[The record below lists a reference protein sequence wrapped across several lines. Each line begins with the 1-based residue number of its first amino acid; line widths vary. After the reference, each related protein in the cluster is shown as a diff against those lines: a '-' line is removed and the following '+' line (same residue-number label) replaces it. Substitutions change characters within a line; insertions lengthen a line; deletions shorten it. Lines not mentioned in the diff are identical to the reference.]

1 MFLKD
6 CLRYLDN
13 WSTKDRLSQ
22 LLGGSPSPG
31 WADSAKGGRFLG
43 LDHCFSECRGHLQWQ
58 LYTQNARAS
67 HPSLV
72 AFTAPLAPQGLS
84 CRGGNIGLGFW
95 EMDVE
100 VGEHPGSLEM
110 LPAASSSSL
119 CTSDPGSIQL
129 PRPHFPAMP
138 LSEGHQPCF
147 PGLLLLVWRSG
158 HRERGLVVP
167 RHSCHKK
174 AAWAACPGS
183 RGWPGLASGEG
194 PAGFPEYFSE
204 SPRASEA
211 GTSLCLCLSSSHLSH
226 VL

>member
-72 AFTAPLAPQGLS
+72 AFTAPLAP
-84 CRGGNIGLGFW
+84 
-95 EMDVE
+95 
-100 VGEHPGSLEM
+100 
-110 LPAASSSSL
+110 
-119 CTSDPGSIQL
+119 
-129 PRPHFPAMP
+129 
-138 LSEGHQPCF
+138 
-147 PGLLLLVWRSG
+147 
-158 HRERGLVVP
+158 
-167 RHSCHKK
+167 
-174 AAWAACPGS
+174 
-183 RGWPGLASGEG
+183 
-194 PAGFPEYFSE
+194 
-204 SPRASEA
+204 
-211 GTSLCLCLSSSHLSH
+211 
-226 VL
+226 